1 MNDVITDEELRQ
13 LVEGGSVNQGLQR
26 QYELQRKQAE
36 AMRGMAPS
44 GRMVDGQF
52 VAPHFMQY
60 VGEMAKNLSSEK
72 LGQRAQETG
81 GRLDTNMGAQN
92 ATILRALLRNRGM
105 NQPAQPIAPVQP
117 SGAGMPSPS
126 SPMNKRYNAY
136 DDAGY

>member
-26 QYELQRKQAE
+26 QYDLQRKQAE

-44 GRMVDGQF
+44 GKMVDGHF
-52 VAPHFMQY
+52 VAPHFLQY
-60 VGEMAKNLSSEK
+60 AGEMAKNISSEK

-81 GRLDTNMGAQN
+81 GRLDTSMGAQN

-105 NQPAQPIAPVQP
+105 NQPAQPMAPAQV
-117 SGAGMPSPS
+117 SSAGMPAVAP
-126 SPMNKRYNAY
+126 PVTKQYNPY
-136 DDAGY
+136 TDAGY